1 LDVPDCYHRLDC
13 FYEIGTRMIKQCVLG
28 IVVLIVSGCATEP
41 ETLSFGNPPSL
52 LVLTPE
58 QQLDVYKNIESTYAV
73 RVAKRGS
80 KIHPLPLAARQI
92 NPQVTW
98 RDKTYANMDEFMA
111 DARMSGILVLK
122 NGEIVFERYALGR
135 KPEDRWT
142 SFSVGKSVTSILVGA
157 AIQDGYIKSLDEPVT
172 QYVPQLKGSCYDNVN
187 IRQLITMTS
196 GAKWNEDYTDMNSD
210 VARASAWPGEPG
222 MNPLV
227 SYMRRLTCEAAP
239 GTKFV
244 YKTGETDMAGI
255 LVANATGKGL
265 AQYMSEKIWKP
276 YGMERD
282 AIWMVDRGS
291 MERGGCCI
299 SMTLRDYARVG
310 LFMLDGGKAGK
321 KQIVPEWYVREST
334 SNQLKSPAKGDYGYF
349 WWGRGDDG
357 YAAQGIFGQQ
367 IRIAPKDKLIVVI
380 NSAYLKPTD
389 RVLTQAQAAVFDA
402 VRAALK

>member
-1 LDVPDCYHRLDC
+1 MTKKYIVGSIALVLAACANSPKPLDY
-13 FYEIGTRMIKQCVLG
+13 
-28 IVVLIVSGCATEP
+28 
-41 ETLSFGNPPSL
+41 GNPPSL

-58 QQLDVYKNIESTYAV
+58 QQLDVYKNIEGTYAV
-73 RVAKRGS
+73 RTAKRGQ
-80 KIHPLPLAARQI
+80 KVHPLPTSPRQI
-92 NPQVTW
+92 VPKPTW
-98 RDKTYANMDEFMA
+98 QEKKYDDIDAFMK
-111 DARMSGILVLK
+111 DARMTGILVLK
-122 NGEIVFERYALGR
+122 EGQIVFERYALGR
-135 KPEDRWT
+135 RPEDRWT
-142 SFSVGKSVTSILVGA
+142 SFSVGKSVTSILLGA
-157 AIQDGYIKSLDEPVT
+157 AIQDGYIKSLDESVT
-172 QYVPQLKGSCYDNVN
+172 KYVPQLKGSCYDRVN

-227 SYMRRLTCEAAP
+227 SYMRRLPCEAEP

-265 AQYMSEKIWKP
+265 AQYMSEKIWQP

-310 LFMLDGGKAGK
+310 LFVLEGGKAAG
-321 KQIVPEWYVREST
+321 KQIVPSWYVKEAT
-334 SNQLKSPAKGDYGYF
+334 SNQLKSPAEGDYGYF

-357 YAAQGIFGQQ
+357 YAAQGIYGQQ

-380 NSAYLKPTD
+380 NAAYLKPTD
-389 RVLTQAQAAVFDA
+389 KSLSAAQKAVFDA
-402 VRAALK
+402 AREALK